1 MFVWNRPASIVLC
14 ILFTLVL
21 ISVPYR
27 AGLKGFQPTISLHQA
42 VAKEGNT
49 GNGKG
54 ASSKDGGASGKGA
67 STGSNK
73 GSAGKG
79 GSHQGSGKAA
89 SPGGTHRSGADNRS
103 GNTRSRS
110 APADRIGL
118 SAPNMSVLHS
128 NGMREKIS
136 GGRYE
141 MRDAGGRTIV
151 NRPATQSDLARL
163 LRFQR

>member
-1 MFVWNRPASIVLC
+1 MFVQNRPASIVLC
-14 ILFTLVL
+14 ILSTLVL
-21 ISVPYR
+21 IAVPYR
-27 AGLKGFQPTISLHQA
+27 AELQGFQPTISLHQA
-42 VAKEGNT
+42 VAKEGNK

-54 ASSKDGGASGKGA
+54 ASSKDGGASSKGA

-89 SPGGTHRSGADNRS
+89 SPGGPHRSGADNRS
-103 GNTRSRS
+103 GNTRS

-118 SAPNMSVLHS
+118 SAPSMSVLHS

-141 MRDAGGRTIV
+141 MKDARGRTIV
-151 NRPATQSDLARL
+151 NRAATQSDLARL
-163 LRFQR
+163 RGFQR